1 MDDVDPYYDYTG
13 YDGEF
18 SGNPEIPDKSPETS
32 AEEEGSNPSAL
43 DVFDP
48 RRFFEIDIYE
58 PPVSSSSSTYSSR
71 SDIEPIAAFIH
82 EAGRISIHPLGI
94 TKKPAGVSAA
104 YWTSLDDGRNLAPVI
119 EIDSLALDGIQTG
132 AVSTVTEEEGA
143 QDALSTSGSG
153 SQDVAEEV
161 PDPTEMPFLDHLEEF
176 RWALLKT
183 IFAVTVSIVAS
194 WFLTGIFYD
203 TITRLAE
210 DAELPL
216 VYHTVMEPVLIKLQM
231 ALFMGLVIAL
241 PFSFYFL
248 WSFIS
253 PGLYKREK
261 KWILPIVIFATVSFL
276 IGASIAYFLI
286 VPLLLKLVS
295 RFMDPDILPFLSI
308 GKFISHMLKFT
319 IIFGVIFEMPLVS
332 YILAKIGII
341 KHTWMSRY
349 RRYAIVVIFI
359 LGAVF
364 TPPEPVS
371 QIMMALPLVLL
382 YEVSI
387 LVARI
392 GGRKTLL

>member
-13 YDGEF
+13 YDGEYA
-18 SGNPEIPDKSPETS
+18 GNPEIPDESPGTS
-32 AEEEGSNPSAL
+32 VEEEGTNPSAV

-48 RRFFEIDIYE
+48 RRFFEIDICE
-58 PPVSSSSSTYSSR
+58 IPVSSSPSTYRSR
-71 SDIEPIAAFIH
+71 SDIEPIAAVIP

-94 TKKPAGVSAA
+94 TEKPAGVSDA
-104 YWTSLDDGRNLAPVI
+104 YWSSLDDRRSFATVE
-119 EIDSLALDGIQTG
+119 EIDSLAVDGLLTG
-132 AVSTVTEEEGA
+132 AVTAVTDGGGTQEAVDTSDSGSQEVTEEA
-143 QDALSTSGSG
+143 
-153 SQDVAEEV
+153 